1 MNLALCTPLHVNSAI
16 GRASLLLA
24 TELERREHLVT
35 LINIEEEPPQQQTEA
50 GSRESLWW
58 KAPRANSALEAA
70 DIIIVQ
76 IGDNFAY
83 HAGAISILARYRCVG
98 IFHDANLY
106 NLFRMWAF
114 SQCSI
119 PDGQARHDQ
128 QIAAIYGE
136 QADAGKSHD
145 FLKWLASQCTGALV
159 HADFY
164 KAAVREHCPGPV
176 AKAHLAYDARPV
188 DASPSPSDD
197 FTLLTLGHINENKC
211 CREVIEAIGA
221 LPGREAVEYRLA
233 GPIAVAEQ
241 VRLRSIASSCGVRL
255 TILGRVSDEEM
266 SSELAKATVVCCLR
280 RPVLE
285 GASAS
290 AIEAMLSN
298 RPIVV
303 ANDGFYAEISDDAAV
318 KLPANFTV
326 GDITQVMERLI
337 SDESLRSSL
346 GRRGYMWASEE
357 CSISSY
363 VSALESLVQEAVLA
377 TPHLELART
386 YADQLSAL
394 GLDLRDELSSD
405 IADRLQALCFGS
417 RP

>member
-1 MNLALCTPLHVNSAI
+1 MKIALCTPVHVNSAI
-16 GRASLLLA
+16 GRASLILA
-24 TELERREHLVT
+24 TELELREHLVT
-35 LINIEEEPPQQQTEA
+35 FINIEDEAPQQA
-50 GSRESLWW
+50 DASSRESLWW
-58 KAPRANSALEAA
+58 KSPQADAELEAA
-70 DIIIVQ
+70 DMIIVQ

-98 IFHDANLY
+98 IFHDANVN

-114 SQCSI
+114 SQCSLA
-119 PDGQARHDQ
+119 DGQARHDG

-136 QADAGKSHD
+136 QADTAKNHD
-145 FLKWLASQCTGALV
+145 LLKWLASQCTGALV

-164 KAAVREHCPGPV
+164 KAAVSKHCPGPV

-188 DASPSPSDD
+188 AASPSPSGDL
-197 FTLLTLGHINENKC
+197 TLLTLGHINENKC
-211 CREVIEAIGA
+211 CGDVIEAIGA
-221 LPGREAVEYRLA
+221 SANRQTIEYRLA
-233 GPIAVAEQ
+233 GPIVEAEEA
-241 VRLRSIASSCGVRL
+241 RLRALATSCGVRL
-255 TILGRVSDEEM
+255 VVLGRVSDEEM
-266 SSELAKATVVCCLR
+266 SSELARATVVCCLR

-290 AIEAMLSN
+290 AIEAMLSS
-298 RPIVV
+298 RPIIV
-303 ANDGFYAEISDDAAV
+303 ANDGFYAEISDDAAIKV
-318 KLPANFTV
+318 PATFAAI
-326 GDITQVMERLI
+326 DITNALDRLI

-346 GRRGYMWASEE
+346 GRRAYTWAAEE
-357 CSISSY
+357 CSITGY
-363 VSALESLVQEAVLA
+363 ADVLEGLLQEAVLA
-377 TPHLELART
+377 TPHLDLART